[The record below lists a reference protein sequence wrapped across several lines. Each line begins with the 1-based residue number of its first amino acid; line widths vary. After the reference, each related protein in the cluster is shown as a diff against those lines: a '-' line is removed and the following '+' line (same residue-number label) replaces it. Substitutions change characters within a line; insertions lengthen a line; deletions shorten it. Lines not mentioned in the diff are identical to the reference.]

1 MSRIVLTGDSH
12 LGALKHAQD
21 LKQDSRIAGLEF
33 QPLGNGFVSL
43 LDFFTANSVEK
54 SVKVTH
60 SKWNNL
66 IFSEKELNKDED
78 FQLLAVSLPI
88 NSSRILRDVS
98 WQRHVPW
105 KFKKRRREIPIS
117 DGLIE
122 TIIEQDCSKSI
133 AFIKAIT
140 LTGIKVFAIEGPRFF
155 EHAPY
160 LKRKRI
166 EVCADIE
173 QRYRSYA
180 SQKLADVGIGVIEQP
195 TQTITKI
202 GTTHHDYRHPDPR
215 DEHHGNA
222 LYGHLVCDAIVDYAD
237 CLK

>member
-1 MSRIVLTGDSH
+1 M
-12 LGALKHAQD
+12 
-21 LKQDSRIAGLEF
+21 
-33 QPLGNGFVSL
+33 
-43 LDFFTANSVEK
+43 
-54 SVKVTH
+54 
-60 SKWNNL
+60 
-66 IFSEKELNKDED
+66 
-78 FQLLAVSLPI
+78 
-88 NSSRILRDVS
+88 RDVS

-133 AFIKAIT
+133 AFIKAIA

-155 EHAPY
+155 EHATY

-222 LYGHLVCDAIVDYAD
+222 FMATWCATLSLIMQTALNNLLQPNTLHLDHQAKRPNTAHRPQTR
-237 CLK
+237 